1 MTPTFDSI
9 LDNTVGFFPFEISLT
24 EYWGSNLPIFLKEN
38 QNTFF

>member
-9 LDNTVGFFPFEISLT
+9 LDNTVFFFPFKISLI
-24 EYWGSNLPIFLKEN
+24 EYWGSNLSMFLKEN